1 MRRTSGTVLGKIDE
15 WRAMMTTE
23 LVFGAFVL
31 MGLAMATY
39 VYVSSL
45 AALSRQL
52 TEQRLSYES
61 LLNSALLHV
70 ASRDA
75 KQFVEVK
82 ATEEYEKEALRQ
94 QVEAFELSKKEV
106 QKDDVPKSV
115 FKDIHGNEYEVIGG
129 EL

>member
-1 MRRTSGTVLGKIDE
+1 
-15 WRAMMTTE
+15 MTTE